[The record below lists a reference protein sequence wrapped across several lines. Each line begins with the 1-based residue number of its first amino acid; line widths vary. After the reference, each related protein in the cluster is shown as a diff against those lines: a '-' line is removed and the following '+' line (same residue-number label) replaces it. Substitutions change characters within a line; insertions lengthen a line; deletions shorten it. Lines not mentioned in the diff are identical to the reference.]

1 MLNGLYKENH
11 YMDKSLFNYEL
22 PQELIA
28 QTPLSERT
36 SSRLMVLNRKKD
48 EISHAIFKDI
58 GSFLN
63 KGDCLVINNTKVI
76 PARLIGTLEGSDA
89 QVELLL
95 LKQLDMNRWDCIVY
109 PGKKLR
115 VGAAVS
121 FGDKLKA
128 TVEQVLE
135 DGNRIVEFSYNG
147 VFEEILDELG
157 ETPLPPYIT
166 EKLED
171 KSRYQTV
178 YAKHKGSA
186 AAPTAGLHFTEELLK
201 ELEDKGVVIAFFT
214 LHIGLGTFRPVKVD
228 NIADHKMHSEYC
240 EVEVREAEKIN
251 RARENGGRIIALG
264 TTAVRTLEAF
274 NKDGKMYPINAETDI
289 FIHPGHKFKAVDGII
304 TNFHLPE
311 STLIMLVSAFAGR
324 EFTLEAYDTAVREKY
339 RFFSFGDCMLIV

>member
-1 MLNGLYKENH
+1 
-11 YMDKSLFNYEL
+11 MDKSLFNYEL

-115 VGAAVS
+115 AGAAVS

>member
-1 MLNGLYKENH
+1 
-11 YMDKSLFNYEL
+11 MDKSLFNYKL
-22 PQELIA
+22 PEELIA

-36 SSRLMVLNRKKD
+36 SSRLMVLDRKKG
-48 EISHAIFKDI
+48 EITHSVFRDI

-76 PARLIGTLEGSDA
+76 PARLIGTLEGSDT

-115 VGAAVS
+115 AGAIVS
-121 FGDKLKA
+121 FGDKLTAKI
-128 TVEQVLE
+128 EEVLE
-135 DGNRIVEFSYNG
+135 DGNRIVEFIYEG
-147 VFEEILDELG
+147 IFEEILDELG

-171 KSRYQTV
+171 SSRYQTV
-178 YAKHKGSA
+178 YAKHRGSA

-201 ELEDKGVVIAFFT
+201 ELEEKGILIAFFT

-228 NIADHKMHSEYC
+228 NIDDHKMHAEYC
-240 EVEVREAEKIN
+240 ELEPHEADKIN
-251 RARENGGRIIALG
+251 AARDAGGRIIALG
-264 TTAVRTLEAF
+264 TTSVRTLEAF
-274 NKDGKMYPINAETDI
+274 NKDGKVYPINAETDI
-289 FIHPGHKFKAVDGII
+289 FIRPGHKFKAVDGLI

-324 EFTLEAYDTAVREKY
+324 EFTLEAYETAVRERY
-339 RFFSFGDCMLIV
+339 RFFSFGDAMLIL